1 MNYSIINLHTV
12 MNTDPK
18 LGALSFVESKRDIP
32 FSIKRIYYIYD
43 TAENMHRGFHSHKK
57 NWQLLFCPYGSV
69 EIVITDGEESKTILL
84 DEPSKALVLQP
95 GIWREMIWRIDQ
107 SVLCVAASEYYDSD
121 EYIRDYDEFLKYVKE
136 KNESE

>member
-1 MNYSIINLHTV
+1 MDYSIINLRTV

-18 LGALSFVESKRDIP
+18 LGGLSFVESKRDIP

-136 KNESE
+136 KK